1 MVTMALYLMQY
12 NNKKNSNQKQIKVT
26 LNNKEISSLQINN
39 LSRIVGR
46 WLAVQQKEISK
57 ITKID

>member
-1 MVTMALYLMQY
+1 MALYLMQY

-26 LNNKEISSLQINN
+26 LNNKEISSLEINN

>member
-1 MVTMALYLMQY
+1 MKEIK
-12 NNKKNSNQKQIKVT
+12 NNKCQLKIDTNLIEIKDID
-26 LNNKEISSLQINN
+26 KNN
-39 LSRIVGR
+39 LLIVIGH

>member
-26 LNNKEISSLQINN
+26 LNNKEISSLEINN